1 MRLSSIDIGSNAIR
15 QIIVSV
21 DDHNQWQILKKERFP
36 IRLGHD
42 VFNSKKIAEP
52 TLELMIG
59 AFREFAR
66 NNRKFRVQK
75 TMAVAT
81 SAMRD
86 AVNADYIIKKIK
98 QVSQIKIEVIT
109 GQQEAD
115 FIHRAIFKT
124 RILSAANNVLLEIG
138 GGSAEYTF
146 VSNSNRE
153 MQNFKKIWS
162 ASYPLGVVRLMQ
174 QIEKTGKKIP
184 ELSKKYLDRIP
195 LKIRKDHWPVM
206 IGTGG
211 NFDALAK
218 LKMQLLKQGVQTN
231 LSYDD
236 LVQIKKIW
244 SQLSFEQKLSLD
256 IRKDRIDVLEYAI
269 ELILISMRLLN
280 TRQIKVPFVGL
291 KEGVI
296 HYLQE

>member
-42 VFNSKKIAEP
+42 VFNTKKIEEP
-52 TLELMIG
+52 TLALMIA
-59 AFREFAR
+59 AFREFAK
-66 NNRKFRVQK
+66 NNKKFRVQK

-86 AVNADYIIKKIK
+86 ATNADYVIKTIN
-98 QVSQIKIEVIT
+98 QASRIKIEVIS
-109 GQQEAD
+109 GHQEAD
-115 FIHRAIFKT
+115 LILKAIFKT
-124 RILSAANNVLLEIG
+124 RILSATNNVLLDIG
-138 GGSAEYTF
+138 GGSAEFTF
-146 VSNSNRE
+146 VSIGNRDD
-153 MQNFKKIWS
+153 QNFKRIWS

-195 LKIRKDHWPVM
+195 LRIRKGQWPVM

-231 LSYDD
+231 LTYND
-236 LVQIKKIW
+236 LVQIKKTW
-244 SQLSFEQKLSLD
+244 SKLSFEQKLKLD

-269 ELILISMRLLN
+269 DLILISMRLLN
-280 TRQIKVPFVGL
+280 TRKIKIPFVGL